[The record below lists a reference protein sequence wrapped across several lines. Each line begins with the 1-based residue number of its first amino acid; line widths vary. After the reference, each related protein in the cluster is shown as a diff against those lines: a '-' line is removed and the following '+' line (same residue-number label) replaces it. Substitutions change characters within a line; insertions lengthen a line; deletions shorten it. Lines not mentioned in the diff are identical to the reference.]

1 MKKIETS
8 LKDCYILEPD
18 RFGDERGYFSPYF
31 IDKNLEKLGFKKV
44 VQTNRSK
51 SSKGVLRGL
60 HFQKNPKC
68 QAKIVE
74 VIKGSAV
81 DVVVDLRVDSPTYG
95 QYTTVKLTED
105 NNRQLFV
112 PRGFAH
118 GFIALEDNTIFQYL
132 IDNDY
137 APKMEAGIIWND
149 KDININWDK
158 IMKENGIDKPILSD
172 KDQIHPSLKDNPVKF
187 KRESCKYLITGYNG
201 QLGYDLKRE
210 LLKRGVDK
218 SNILA
223 TDIDDMDI
231 TNKKQVEDVVSR
243 FKPDVIFHCAAWTA
257 VDKAEDMEDR
267 VRSINVDG
275 TRNVVDASVKVGA
288 KIVYLSTDYVFDGTK
303 DGLYE
308 PDDEVNPKSVYG
320 KTKFEGE
327 EEVRKNP
334 NHFIARISWVFGI
347 NGNNFI
353 RTMLKLSENHDELN
367 VVNDQIGSPTYTV
380 DLSRLL
386 VDLSQTDNYGTYHVT
401 NEEYCSWADF
411 AKYIFEINH
420 KRVKVNEVSTE
431 EYLNISGIKQAY
443 RPRNSK
449 LDKSKLDEIGIDRLP
464 SWKDATKRYCD
475 ELEDEKVL
483 VKRLNK

>member
-1 MKKIETS
+1 MKKIETN

-223 TDIDDMDI
+223 TDVDDMDI

>member
-1 MKKIETS
+1 MKKIETN

-275 TRNVVDASVKVGA
+275 TKNVVDASVKVGA

-308 PDDEVNPKSVYG
+308 PDDEANPKSVYG

-367 VVNDQIGSPTYTV
+367 IVNDQIGSPTYTV

>member
-1 MKKIETS
+1 MKKIETN

>member
-1 MKKIETS
+1 MKKIETN

-172 KDQIHPSLKDNPVKF
+172 KDKIHPSLKDNPVKF
-187 KRESCKYLITGYNG
+187 KREDCKYLITGYNG